1 MQNSKRAHE
10 TASDEPDLEAAAD
23 CLKPDAEVMVGIP
36 KPEAF
41 DLDEF
46 KSTHTDGMPGVD
58 IKPAALDILRVG
70 EVGDYLRVSPDEEK
84 HWSHPLCFVNV
95 PIEGVH
101 RGTVHMI
108 TQYLAEQFLKPK
120 QIKRMRLALATK
132 PEQGSYFLVE
142 VPCVNMDNGF
152 NRTAAEGLIKCKT
165 LWMYASSLKDK
176 RTGNGRYHFEPATD
190 QDFVNAPIWL
200 DQSIN
205 ELILITFEGRII
217 RTADDA
223 ALLRLRGMRPQI

>member
-1 MQNSKRAHE
+1 
-10 TASDEPDLEAAAD
+10 
-23 CLKPDAEVMVGIP
+23 
-36 KPEAF
+36 
-41 DLDEF
+41 
-46 KSTHTDGMPGVD
+46 VD

-108 TQYLAEQFLKPK
+108 TQHLAEQFLKPK

-176 RTGNGRYHFEPATD
+176 RTGNSRYHFEPATD

-200 DQSIN
+200 DPSIN

-217 RTADDA
+217 RTADDP